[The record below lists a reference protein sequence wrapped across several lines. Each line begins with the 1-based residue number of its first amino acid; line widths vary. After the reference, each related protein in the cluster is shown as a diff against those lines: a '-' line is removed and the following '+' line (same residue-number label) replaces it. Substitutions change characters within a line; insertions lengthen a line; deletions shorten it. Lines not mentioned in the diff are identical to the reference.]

1 MRRRRRVIAL
11 AVAAVVMAGTASV
24 ASAPPAAA
32 AVTVGDVVVTPAT
45 VGLENGFTRLVIDVS
60 LQSTEP
66 LDDMLSNGTM
76 GGGEAYTVLLRR
88 ADDPSWLQDAEIAGA
103 STGWTT
109 LTRVSGSATDGV
121 WRGTA
126 TAAPGHTGI
135 WRVTTFGTVTTE
147 AVDLSDRDITVTI
160 GDLEAGP
167 PWVVRP
173 VFGTPIKIV
182 TGQETW
188 RPQARVTDRADG
200 SPISAV
206 WTGWAPSGSTLLQ
219 PWYPAGTSFRQADA
233 AGYITLPPESV
244 TPDSFPPNIHVFGR
258 YASRG
263 YAWQGGTILTP
274 YVKWQANSRF
284 AVSGRTVTVTGNAWP
299 APSVYAAPNRNVHL
313 QQLVNGT
320 WVTVAT
326 GTVRET
332 GRYTVTWTGPAGR
345 VTLRVYKPGG
355 SFTPGGVTRS
365 EGTKLASTTLVLT

>member
-1 MRRRRRVIAL
+1 MIAG
-11 AVAAVVMAGTASV
+11 VASV

-32 AVTVGDVVVTPAT
+32 AVTVGEVVVTPAAA
-45 VGLENGFTRLVIDVS
+45 GLENGFTRLVVDVS

-66 LDDMLSNGTM
+66 LEDVLSNGHT
-76 GGGEAYTVLLRR
+76 GGGEEYTILLRR
-88 ADDPSWLQDAEIAGA
+88 VDDAPWLQDAESADE

-121 WRGTA
+121 WRGTT
-126 TAAPGHTGI
+126 TAVPGHTGV
-135 WRVTTFGTVTTE
+135 WLVTTFGTVTTE
-147 AVDLSDRDITVTI
+147 AVDLSDRGITVTI
-160 GDLEAGP
+160 GDPEAGP

-173 VFGTPIKIV
+173 VFGTPITIV

-206 WTGWAPSGSTLLQ
+206 WTSWAPSGSTLPQ
-219 PWYPAGTSFRQADA
+219 PWYPAGSSFRQADA
-233 AGYITLPPESV
+233 AGYITLTPESV
-244 TPDSFPPNIHVFGR
+244 TPEDFPPNVQVYGR
-258 YASRG
+258 YGSRG
-263 YAWQGGTILTP
+263 YAWQGATILVP

-284 AVSGRTVTVTGNAWP
+284 TVSARTVTVTGNAWP
-299 APSVYAAPNRNVHL
+299 APSVHAAANRNIHL

-326 GTVRET
+326 GTVRDT
-332 GRYTVTWTGPAGR
+332 GRYTMTWTGPAGH

-355 SFTPGGVTRS
+355 AFVPGGITRS
-365 EGTKLASTTLVLT
+365 EGTKLAFVTLVLT